1 MHILIVEDDVDLG
14 RGLLT
19 ALKPEG
25 FSAVWLRRLA
35 DLPAQDEA
43 AFDCAL
49 VDLTLPDGDG
59 LSLLRRWRTSG
70 RGLPVIVITAR
81 STLEDRLAGLDGG
94 ADDFMV
100 KPFAMPELVARIRAV
115 TRRYAQQ
122 ASALWRIGELEIE
135 PQAHL
140 ARLGGVA
147 VELSPREFRLL
158 VELARDPGTV
168 VSKTVL
174 GQRLEPLGDPLDAP
188 TIEVH
193 VSNLR
198 RKIGAGLVRTV
209 RGVGYQLV
217 A

>member
-1 MHILIVEDDVDLG
+1 M
-14 RGLLT
+14 
-19 ALKPEG
+19 
-25 FSAVWLRRLA
+25 
-35 DLPAQDEA
+35 
-43 AFDCAL
+43 
-49 VDLTLPDGDG
+49 TLPDGDG

-94 ADDFMV
+94 ADDFIV

-193 VSNLR
+193 ISNLR
-198 RKIGAGLVRTV
+198 RKIGAALIRTV